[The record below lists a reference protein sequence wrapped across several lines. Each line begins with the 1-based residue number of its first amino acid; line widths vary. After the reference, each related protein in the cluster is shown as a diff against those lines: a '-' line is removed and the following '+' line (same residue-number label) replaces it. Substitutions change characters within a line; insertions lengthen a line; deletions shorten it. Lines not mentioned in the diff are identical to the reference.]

1 MPATDMPVAVVTGG
15 GSGIGRAIA
24 LLLAEEG
31 YRVVVCGRRQ
41 AVLDE
46 VVRNAKG
53 EMLAVVLDISRT
65 DAEILPLLPEAWRS
79 IDVLVNNAG
88 SDIGGRRPYHT
99 GSMEDWRGTI
109 ETNVIGL
116 MQVTREILPG
126 MSERGHG
133 HIVNI
138 GSSVAHRSYPGSV
151 AYATSKAAVHMLTDC
166 LRAEHL
172 GSGIRITEI
181 MPGVVRTD
189 FDKARKF
196 GDENAA
202 KTFYDGFGSVLAPD
216 DIARSV
222 LFALRQPPGVVIAQM
237 TILPTSDW

>member
-1 MPATDMPVAVVTGG
+1 M
-15 GSGIGRAIA
+15 
-24 LLLAEEG
+24 E
-31 YRVVVCGRRQ
+31 
-41 AVLDE
+41 
-46 VVRNAKG
+46 N
-53 EMLAVVLDISRT
+53 
-65 DAEILPLLPEAWRS
+65 WRS
-79 IDVLVNNAG
+79 
-88 SDIGGRRPYHT
+88 
-99 GSMEDWRGTI
+99 TI

-126 MSERGHG
+126 MSKRGHG

-166 LRAEHL
+166 LRAEHV

-196 GDENAA
+196 GDESAA
-202 KTFYDGFGSVLAPD
+202 KTFYDSFGSVLAPD
-216 DIARSV
+216 DVARSV

-237 TILPTSDW
+237 TILPASDW